1 MKKVLFSFVIV
12 AAGLIVTSCGNNGT
26 GTAVEAE
33 QKEQAEQMKEDAP
46 AAETEQ
52 PASLAD
58 IVAKAKAEGA
68 SWSADEWKSQ
78 FKKAMEAYK
87 PCAVAMN
94 EAEPAQLEEIT
105 KKFADYPSLI
115 KEFASIAK
123 QSDGGKDISDEWI
136 QNTMKELGIPQL

>member
-1 MKKVLFSFVIV
+1 MKKVLFSFAIA
-12 AAGLIVTSCGNNGT
+12 AAGLLVASCGNKST
-26 GTAVEAE
+26 EPAVEAE
-33 QKEQAEQMKEDAP
+33 QTEQMTEDAP
-46 AAETEQ
+46 AAEAEQ

-58 IVAKAKAEGA
+58 IVAEAKAEGA
-68 SWSADEWKSQ
+68 NWTADEWKSQ
-78 FKKAMEAYK
+78 FKKALEAYK

-94 EAEPAQLEEIT
+94 EAQPAQMEEVT
-105 KKFADYPSLI
+105 QKYADFPSLI